1 MAPQYK
7 DVEVVKFKEQ
17 NWLSRLQ
24 MVQFERPRV
33 TIPNGVIRESPF
45 TDVNFG
51 DVEGLLQFFERR
63 AAARARLLAAIGT
76 GLHK

>member
-63 AAARARLLAAIGT
+63 AAARLLAAIGT